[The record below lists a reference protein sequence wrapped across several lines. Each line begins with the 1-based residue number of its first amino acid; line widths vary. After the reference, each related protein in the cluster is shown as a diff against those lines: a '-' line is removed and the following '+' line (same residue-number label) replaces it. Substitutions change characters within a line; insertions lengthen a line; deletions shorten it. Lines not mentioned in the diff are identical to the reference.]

1 MLRQW
6 RLPRAR
12 QRVKGTCTRTA
23 KDQPLL
29 ATAGARSQPTVNEAE
44 IAFPV
49 KSTNSPILG
58 LSLFSRTVVGT
69 VALTDGPRRQVRAT
83 PRIREQ

>member
-12 QRVKGTCTRTA
+12 LRVKGTCTRTA

-29 ATAGARSQPTVNEAE
+29 ATAGAKSQPTVNEAE
-44 IAFPV
+44 TAFPID
-49 KSTNSPILG
+49 STHSPILG
-58 LSLFSRTVVGT
+58 LSLFLRTVVGT
-69 VALTDGPRRQVRAT
+69 VARTNGPRRPVTAT